1 MGEKRRAFNVMVRKP
16 EGNRPH
22 RKPRFRLE
30 GCVIQD
36 SELNVTLRRV
46 RVTIIAVQKQKLLHR
61 VFACRLIY
69 PSCKAN
75 AEYYIVVCAL
85 PGSAIFFKLSHK
97 QHDFRQKF
105 VERKKCVLIFSSTF
119 V

>member
-69 PSCKAN
+69 PSCKAMRN
-75 AEYYIVVCAL
+75 TILSSVLCLAL
-85 PGSAIFFKLSHK
+85 PYFLNYLINSTIFGKNLLNVKSVF
-97 QHDFRQKF
+97 
-105 VERKKCVLIFSSTF
+105 
-119 V
+119 